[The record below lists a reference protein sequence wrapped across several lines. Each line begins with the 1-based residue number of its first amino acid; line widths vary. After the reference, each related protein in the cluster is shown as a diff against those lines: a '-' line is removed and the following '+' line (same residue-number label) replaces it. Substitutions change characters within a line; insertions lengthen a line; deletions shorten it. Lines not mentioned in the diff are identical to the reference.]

1 MISRLTLAMAAA
13 LLAAAPAFA
22 QEIGKTDT
30 TFASAAQIQAVIAK
44 ARAMPPQAV
53 ISLPVV
59 SVGPQKVGLDYRT
72 GPGVAAAHKGQD
84 ELLYVV
90 QGSGTILLGGTIA
103 GPEKL
108 DGATPRHLAKGDMLF
123 IPMDTPHKLTPDAG
137 EGWALLAFHVT
148 RAK

>member
-1 MISRLTLAMAAA
+1 MISRLVAAA
-13 LLAAAPAFA
+13 AFLAAAPAFA
-22 QEIGKTDT
+22 PAFAQDT
-30 TFASAAQIQAVIAK
+30 TFASNAQIQALIAK

-72 GPGVAAAHKGQD
+72 GQGVAAAHKGQD

-90 QGSGTILLGGTIA
+90 QGSGTILLSGTVA

-123 IPMDTPHKLTPDAG
+123 IPMDTPHQLTPDKDEA
-137 EGWALLAFHVT
+137 WALLAFHVT

>member
-1 MISRLTLAMAAA
+1 MISRLTLTLAAA
-13 LLAAAPAFA
+13 LLAATPALA
-22 QEIGKTDT
+22 QDN

-123 IPMDTPHKLTPDAG
+123 IPMDTPHQLTPDAG
-137 EGWALLAFHVT
+137 EAWALLAFHVT
-148 RAK
+148 RAVK